1 LQTLLLRQ
9 GAGVVAGQEVSRGG
23 NDTVR
28 IIDSFSYNGEM
39 VVELRLHHL
48 MPVVDEFVVTEAR
61 ETHSGV
67 PKKELFIDRYRSS
80 FQPYMSKAHC
90 PGC

>member
-1 LQTLLLRQ
+1 MRQ

-80 FQPYMSKAHC
+80 FQPYMSKARC
-90 PGC
+90 SGC